1 MRALIQRVLK
11 AKVIVHN
18 NIVSEISEGLV
29 IFLGVGENDSQ
40 ENCEIL
46 AEKIA
51 NLRIFS
57 NEQGKFDK
65 SLLDIKGQALVV
77 SQFTLYADT
86 KKGRRPDFTKAAK
99 PQIAEKLYNYF
110 VQCLKNKTIVTKT
123 GIFAA
128 EMKVEL
134 INNGPVTIWLDT
146 KDGTNFTSSKSVG

>member
-11 AKVIVHN
+11 GKVTVHN
-18 NIVSEISEGLV
+18 NIIGEISKGFV

-40 ENCEIL
+40 QDCENL

-51 NLRIFS
+51 NIRIFS

-65 SLLDIKGQALVV
+65 SILDINGQALVV

-86 KKGRRPDFTKAAK
+86 RKGRRPDFTHAAK
-99 PQIAEKLYNYF
+99 PEIAEKLYNYF
-110 VQCLKNKTIVTKT
+110 VQCLKNKGIDTKT
-123 GIFAA
+123 GMFAA

-134 INNGPVTIWLDT
+134 INDGPVTIWLDT
-146 KDGTNFTSSKSVG
+146 KPEIRD